1 MISIGAIKEDV
12 TLTEHQEQ
20 ESIIYISKDLFTTYS
35 LPDFLEYEIRV
46 EDDILY
52 IGPIIGLLIRGK
64 KAEMN
69 KQRMKIYTNYL
80 NEYSH
85 VSGII
90 LLLTSDG
97 IDDQRKTTFGYV
109 YHPIENEW
117 VGGNFPFPS
126 VVFCR
131 KTITE
136 ADRSKLNRLIGEA
149 FFNSHVFNKWEMWE
163 WFSAN
168 ESLRGYLPETVLAK
182 NIMDV
187 KQLFEKYET
196 IFIKPI
202 SGMQGTGIYELSK
215 RKGEY
220 QLKHLLKGRNIITVF
235 DSWKAVV
242 HFMGVE
248 LNLKKYIAQNRLS
261 LLKDNNRVIDFR
273 VIVLKDANGLWS
285 VPGMITRF
293 GAEESIVSNISSG
306 GSAEKTWSI

>member
-1 MISIGAIKEDV
+1 MKFTIEINHTSSRTITLHTKVLDTLSLSNNRKISISIGAIKEDV

-97 IDDQRKTTFGYV
+97 IDDQRKTIFGYV

-215 RKGEY
+215 ER
-220 QLKHLLKGRNIITVF
+220 
-235 DSWKAVV
+235 
-242 HFMGVE
+242 
-248 LNLKKYIAQNRLS
+248 
-261 LLKDNNRVIDFR
+261 
-273 VIVLKDANGLWS
+273 
-285 VPGMITRF
+285 
-293 GAEESIVSNISSG
+293 ESIN
-306 GSAEKTWSI
+306 